1 RELGLTKLSTY
12 GLLSAY
18 TERELT
24 EWIHFLIAEQLLS
37 IEEGKYPV
45 LKLNQNSVDVLKGR
59 RTVEMYTAP
68 MPTTEDADY
77 EESLFTNLR
86 ELRKQI
92 ADENN
97 IPPYVVFSD
106 ATLKE
111 LSRYFPVSKE
121 DMLQIKGIGE
131 KKFDQFGDVF
141 LATIQTWRENN
152 PDIKRKV
159 KIDSSAP
166 VRKRIRQKTD
176 DQPSHVIS
184 YQLFQNGKTIK
195 EIAKRRELTEQTVQN
210 HLFKA
215 AKQGHPIK
223 WEIFFNE
230 EEEKTILAAREQ
242 ITEPKLKPLK
252 EALPDGYDYTKISA
266 VLVKNGMM

>member
-1 RELGLTKLSTY
+1 ERYGVTMTSKVLKGSKDKRIREVGLTKLSTY

-18 TERELT
+18 TERDIT

-37 IEEGKYPV
+37 IEEGQYPV
-45 LKLNQNSVDVLKGR
+45 LQLNQNSVDVLKGKQI
-59 RTVEMYTAP
+59 VEMYTAP
-68 MPTTEDADY
+68 IPTTEDADY

-97 IPPYVVFSD
+97 IPPYIVFSD

-111 LSRYFPVSKE
+111 LSRYFPVTRE

-131 KKFDQFGDVF
+131 KKFEQFGDVF
-141 LATIQTWRENN
+141 LSAIQTWREQN
-152 PDIKRKV
+152 PDAKRKV
-159 KIDSSAP
+159 QINSPAP
-166 VRKRIRQKTD
+166 IRKKKSQEAD

-195 EIAKRRELTEQTVQN
+195 EIAKRRELTDQTVQN

-215 AKQGHPIK
+215 AKQGYPIK
-223 WEIFFNE
+223 
-230 EEEKTILAAREQ
+230 
-242 ITEPKLKPLK
+242 
-252 EALPDGYDYTKISA
+252 
-266 VLVKNGMM
+266 